1 MSSRARRQ
9 RGHSRACWKCRRL
22 SEKTACCGRNRR
34 GRAGERRV
42 APRLDPRAARAHAGD
57 STGFRC
63 PASLHPRAPDSARG
77 PGRWR
82 LLSSSHRCTVA
93 PKPAR
98 WRAGRW
104 QWVAALP
111 TRRPPPQPSPA
122 QPRHPKKPYLVHRP
136 LWLDH
141 RRDRRPL
148 SNTVVLRKT
157 RSKLVVSESERCPQ
171 KVPGVTR
178 KTAARGAWAGAGC
191 TPGSALTALRV
202 CSELGNVLTASA
214 LVLYP

>member
-1 MSSRARRQ
+1 MSSEAVRGIPQPLSSRARRQ
-9 RGHSRACWKCRRL
+9 RGGSRACWKCRRL

-42 APRLDPRAARAHAGD
+42 APRLDPHAARAHAGD
-57 STGFRC
+57 STGFTC

-77 PGRWR
+77 PGRGR

-111 TRRPPPQPSPA
+111 TRRPPAQPSPGT
-122 QPRHPKKPYLVHRP
+122 PRNLTWCIDHCGWTTGGIEGHYLI
-136 LWLDH
+136 
-141 RRDRRPL
+141 L
-148 SNTVVLRKT
+148 S
-157 RSKLVVSESERCPQ
+157 
-171 KVPGVTR
+171 
-178 KTAARGAWAGAGC
+178 
-191 TPGSALTALRV
+191 
-202 CSELGNVLTASA
+202 CSEKPEANLWFRSLRDA
-214 LVLYP
+214 PRKCQE